1 MLLLILL
8 MVLMYGSAGGTFA
21 LYSLIC
27 RHAKVSLLP
36 NRQHADEALSTY
48 KMEEP
53 PEKNTSRVKVLLE
66 KYKALHTALLIV
78 VLLGTCMV
86 IGDGLL
92 TPAISGNSPP
102 YHLCFQKIVSYQ
114 FID

>member
-1 MLLLILL
+1 MCG
-8 MVLMYGSAGGTFA
+8 YAGGTFA

-36 NRQHADEALSTY
+36 NRQHADEALSSY

-53 PEKNTSRVKVLLE
+53 PEKEYSKFKMLLE
-66 KYKALHTALLIV
+66 KYKTLHTALLIV

-86 IGDGLL
+86 IGDGVL
-92 TPAISGNSPP
+92 TPAISGKNPIPLTSQ
-102 YHLCFQKIVSYQ
+102 CFTSKLYSK
-114 FID
+114 

>member
-1 MLLLILL
+1 
-8 MVLMYGSAGGTFA
+8 MYGFAGGTFA

-27 RHAKVSLLP
+27 RHAKVSLIP

-48 KMEEP
+48 KMEEA
-53 PEKNTSRVKVLLE
+53 PEKDTNKMKMLLE

-86 IGDGLL
+86 IGDGVL
-92 TPAISGNSPP
+92 TPAISGKNRVRITIPVQNNKGKET
-102 YHLCFQKIVSYQ
+102 LTQTENT
-114 FID
+114 